1 MNRWAVG
8 LAVGLAVFLWSKR
21 VQYRAEADSRVL
33 IADSLGGGDV
43 FHAEATGEGRRT
55 LRVRVLSCERFPSE
69 ADQIRLRNHG
79 FTRLLCDSAGGGSR
93 SAILAEPPF
102 LASVLDPD

>member
-1 MNRWAVG
+1 MNRWAIG

-33 IADSLGGGDV
+33 IADSLDGGDV

-69 ADQIRLRNHG
+69 ADQIRLRGYG
-79 FTRLLCDSAGGGSR
+79 FTRLICESTRTGGTTV
-93 SAILAEPPF
+93 LAEQPM
-102 LASVLDPD
+102 LATILDPD